1 MQQIIVRVIEQRNNV
16 YCSILLTSALV
27 TTAGLESVVIDRH
40 DIAYCAM
47 EWAPVLC
54 WSDVHRCDAVSMGI

>member
-1 MQQIIVRVIEQRNNV
+1 MQQIIVRVIEQRSNV

-47 EWAPVLC
+47 VGAPVLC
-54 WSDVHRCDAVSMGI
+54 